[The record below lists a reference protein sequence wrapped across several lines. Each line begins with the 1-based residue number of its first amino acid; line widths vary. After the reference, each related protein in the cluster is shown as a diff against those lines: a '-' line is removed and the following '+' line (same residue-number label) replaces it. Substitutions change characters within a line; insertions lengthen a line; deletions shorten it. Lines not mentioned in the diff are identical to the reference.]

1 MPGRTEIRAADALE
15 FLRGMGLAIP
25 PAPVT
30 GSLTFD
36 SGDQAGLYALTRT
49 YSQDAAGSYGV
60 FLDAPS
66 DLDAAEDSAF
76 VYGLRSVAG
85 VSRSNLA
92 FAHVPGRGRP
102 TRSRSPSRSIDQSGV
117 AAGAPIV
124 MTLAPGRMAAVE
136 RRPPPGRD

>member
-1 MPGRTEIRAADALE
+1 MTVPGRTEIRADDALA

-60 FLDAPS
+60 FLDAPT

-92 FAHVPGRGRP
+92 FAHVDP
-102 TRSRSPSRSIDQSGV
+102 TRSACPSRSSTSRAWPQ
-117 AAGAPIV
+117 
-124 MTLAPGRMAAVE
+124 E
-136 RRPPPGRD
+136 RRSS